1 MNSGKSY
8 LFGKITESWR
18 RRGYRFSALDLDVGQ
33 STLGLPT
40 TMNCLCGKVHHFF
53 FYGFTS
59 PRAYPMRFLAG
70 VSRLARRGRLVVDTT
85 GYVEVPHGLELKAN
99 IMEIIRPDLVIAFP
113 LNDPVWDS
121 YLRGLPCRV
130 VFMEKSPEVK
140 KRGPLQRE
148 RYREG
153 KFQEYFRETE
163 QVWVPLERLLP
174 IRPGYSPS
182 PGNLVSFR
190 RGGED
195 QFLGWIEEVKEN
207 GVVVKYPA
215 GRTPTEEVVF
225 SYYNMK
231 RKRQLNLFEEG
242 GKDEGLD

>member
-1 MNSGKSY
+1 
-8 LFGKITESWR
+8 
-18 RRGYRFSALDLDVGQ
+18 
-33 STLGLPT
+33 
-40 TMNCLCGKVHHFF
+40 
-53 FYGFTS
+53 
-59 PRAYPMRFLAG
+59 MRFLAG